1 MLTILVFCSRGEN
14 SRKMNFNIITRVVCF
29 PVTVIGIRITIV
41 IVTLLSLSSSAFAK
55 DIINNSKTTDESFDE
70 LMIEL
75 VEKHL
80 KQVDDSSSVYVVL
93 DDEVN
98 IILIKFGVQLYT
110 EVYF

>member
-1 MLTILVFCSRGEN
+1 
-14 SRKMNFNIITRVVCF
+14 MNFNIITRVVCF